1 MKWLKNLFGSKEPA
15 KNAVVSTATLQ
26 REPGDVY
33 VIRISGLFSKGT
45 MDKIQA
51 IGAQAFEKGAKDI
64 KVLFVTRDFKG
75 WQRGDNLI
83 SSPNTGTR
91 SPGSPSWETRAGK
104 RRCCCSL
111 PRASERA
118 KSAISSRA
126 TKPRRAPGWADRH
139 GGVRVKS

>member
-75 WQRGDNLI
+75 WQRGDNWEDLDFFAQYGDEI
-83 SSPNTGTR
+83 ARIAVVGDAR
-91 SPGSPSWETRAGK
+91 WKEEMLLFLAAGQRKGEVRYFLPGDEAKARAWLG
-104 RRCCCSL
+104 
-111 PRASERA
+111 
-118 KSAISSRA
+118 
-126 TKPRRAPGWADRH
+126 
-139 GGVRVKS
+139 